1 MLSYRRRRGTR
12 LDMPAPPR
20 SAAPLRASDDLAI
33 VRRMVAG
40 ESDALAELY
49 DRFAPLVLA
58 VARRILGG
66 AGEAEEV
73 VQEAFL
79 QAWNQAERY
88 DAGRSSVSTWLLL
101 IARTRAL
108 DRLRSRGA
116 RERMA
121 QAAAAEPPS
130 GDTSSGGDDSVL
142 HRERRRRVRQ
152 ALAELPEEQRRVLE
166 LAFYEGLSQSEIATR
181 TGTPL
186 GTVKTRALLGMR
198 KLRQALR
205 SEVRELM

>member
-1 MLSYRRRRGTR
+1 
-12 LDMPAPPR
+12 MPAPPR

-40 ESDALAELY
+40 DPDALAELY

-73 VQEAFL
+73 LQEAFL

-88 DAGRSSVSTWLLL
+88 DPGRSSVSTWLLL

-121 QAAAAEPPS
+121 QAAAAEPPAA
-130 GDTSSGGDDSVL
+130 DTSSGGDDSVL

-186 GTVKTRALLGMR
+186 GTVKTRALLGMK